1 MAKAIRTIKVMPNS
15 ELARLLEQA
24 QGATLRL
31 EKDGVHYHL
40 TREDDEAGEVET
52 AGTEDPPR
60 TLEMAYGSVPA
71 LNHTLDP
78 KDVERIAREEHI
90 ERSIRKMHDQ

>member
-52 AGTEDPPR
+52 AGTEAPAM

-71 LNHTLDP
+71 LAHAMDA
-78 KDVERIAREEHI
+78 KDVERRAKEEHI
-90 ERSIRKMHDQ
+90 ERSIRKMQDQ